1 MPSRILKWVYFILKL
16 NAYQFW
22 VYIKGSFKVDIKVI
36 WQPPNLWRR
45 KPPRTQ
51 LPVLESSNIN
61 LVGHQNSKEEKTR
74 TTREMF
80 IITDYTNGIHRSH
93 TKINFKQSSLG
104 NACIPPGFKYNNI
117 LAKNKSH
124 DKLQC

>member
-1 MPSRILKWVYFILKL
+1 MILLTGFRPTSELILGPYAQSNIEVGLFYFETKCLSI
-16 NAYQFW
+16 W

-36 WQPPNLWRR
+36 WQPPNLWKR

-93 TKINFKQSSLG
+93 TKN
-104 NACIPPGFKYNNI
+104 
-117 LAKNKSH
+117 
-124 DKLQC
+124 

>member
-36 WQPPNLWRR
+36 WQPPNLWKR

-51 LPVLESSNIN
+51 LPVIWLDIKIPRKKKQEPQERCS
-61 LVGHQNSKEEKTR
+61 LLL
-74 TTREMF
+74 TTQMAF
-80 IITDYTNGIHRSH
+80 IDLTL
-93 TKINFKQSSLG
+93 KINFKQSSLG
-104 NACIPPGFKYNNI
+104 NTCIPPGFKYNNI